1 MPNALKSN
9 ERRRIWVIKTFK
21 IEIKK
26 GGGSSNS
33 AVLQDW
39 LTPSN

>member
-26 GGGSSNS
+26 GGDQAIQLFCRIG
-33 AVLQDW
+33 
-39 LTPSN
+39 

>member
-1 MPNALKSN
+1 MPNALKSS
-9 ERRRIWVIKTFK
+9 ERRTIWVIKTFK

-26 GGGSSNS
+26 GGSSNS

>member
-26 GGGSSNS
+26 GGIKQFSCS
-33 AVLQDW
+33 AGLVN
-39 LTPSN
+39 PK